1 MSQPDTSTTETS
13 AIPLLPARMVNEYA
27 YCPRLAVLM
36 WVQQEWADSA
46 DTVQGRAVHKRV
58 DQPGRALAPAGEGGE
73 RERIHARSVDLS
85 SERLGVIARLDLV
98 EAEGRLAT
106 PVDYKRG
113 KRPHVDRGAYD
124 PERIQLC
131 LQGMLLEEHGY
142 QAPSGV
148 LYYAASRERVAIKF
162 DEELRTLTQNTLD
175 DMRRTLATGR
185 TPEPLVDSPKCPRCA
200 LAGICLPDETRFL
213 RCGPVPVRPLAVA
226 DPPGLP
232 LHVQSYRGKVALEG
246 ETLVVTGDD
255 GATETVRLRETSQ
268 LVLAGNVYLTTPAL
282 HELMRREIPVTWTS
296 YGGWF
301 LGHTIGLGHKNVE
314 LRTAQYAASVDP
326 LRSLA
331 VARALVANK
340 LLNQR
345 TVLRRNCKSDTPPET
360 ALEALKSLAAKAS
373 ECERLDSLL
382 GIEGAG
388 AAHYFRA
395 FGSMLAPEMA
405 VDFDFET
412 RNRRP
417 PTDPVNA
424 VLSFVYAMLT
434 RAFSITLSSVGF
446 DIYRGFYHQPRYGR
460 PALALDL
467 MEPFRPLL
475 ADSVVL
481 QVINNGEISSA
492 DCVRAAGAV
501 ALTDRGRKAV
511 VAAFER
517 RLSQEITHPLFG
529 YRLSYRRLLE
539 LHSRLFGRYLDGE
552 LPDCPQFLTR

>member
-1 MSQPDTSTTETS
+1 MTQPDASTADIS

-36 WVQQEWADSA
+36 WAQQEWTDSA
-46 DTVQGRAVHKRV
+46 DTVQGRHVHKRV
-58 DQPGRALAPAGEGGE
+58 DQPGPALAPAGEGDGQA
-73 RERIHARSVDLS
+73 RIHARSVELS
-85 SERLGVIARLDLV
+85 SEHLGVIARLDLV
-98 EAEGRLAT
+98 EAEGRHAT

-113 KRPHVDRGAYD
+113 TRPHAARGAYD

-131 LQGMLLEEHGY
+131 LQGMLLEQHGY
-142 QAPSGV
+142 HAPSGV
-148 LYYAASRERVAIKF
+148 LYYAASRERVAVKF
-162 DEELRTLTQNTLD
+162 DDELRALTQNTLHE
-175 DMRRTLATGR
+175 MRRTLASGR

-213 RCGPVPVRPLAVA
+213 RDGPVPVRPLAVA

-246 ETLVVTGDD
+246 ETLVVTSDN
-255 GATETVRLRETSQ
+255 GAAETVRLRETSQ

-301 LGHTIGLGHKNVE
+301 LGHTTGLGHKNVE
-314 LRTAQYAASVDP
+314 LRSAQYAASFDP
-326 LRSLA
+326 AKSLA

-340 LLNQR
+340 LMNQR
-345 TVLRRNCKSDTPPET
+345 TVLRRNWKTDTPPEA
-360 ALEALKSLAAKAS
+360 ALEALKTLAGKAA
-373 ECERLDSLL
+373 ECERMDSLL

-424 VLSFVYAMLT
+424 ILSFTYAMLT
-434 RAFSITLSSVGF
+434 RAFSVTLSSVGF
-446 DIYRGFYHQPRYGR
+446 DIYRGYYHQPRYGR

-481 QVINNGEISSA
+481 QVINNGEVSA
-492 DCVRAAGAV
+492 GDCVRAAGAV
-501 ALTDRGRKAV
+501 ALGDRARKAV
-511 VAAFER
+511 VGAFER
-517 RLSQEITHPLFG
+517 RLSHEITHPLFG
-529 YRLSYRRLLE
+529 YRLSYRRLIE
-539 LHSRLFGRYLDGE
+539 LHARLFGRHLQGE